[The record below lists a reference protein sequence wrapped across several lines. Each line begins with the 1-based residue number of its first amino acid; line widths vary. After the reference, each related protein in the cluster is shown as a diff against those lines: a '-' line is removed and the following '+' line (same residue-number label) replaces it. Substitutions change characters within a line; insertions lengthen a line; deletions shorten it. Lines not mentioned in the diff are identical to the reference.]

1 MAEAHPASRLSGSA
15 ESDAVAAAQQ
25 WLIDRGLTV
34 PSSAAAR
41 ATGPPFRQRP
51 RLRRAE
57 SAALGP
63 SAPQPSDTQSAA
75 PESAAPES
83 AARESGS
90 LDRND
95 QVAEARAVVL
105 RKLSAQARTR
115 HELGQALRAKDV
127 PPEIADQVLDRMEDV
142 GLVDDAAF
150 AQDWVDSRQQR
161 RGLSRRALNRELKHR
176 GVSQDQIDD
185 ALSGVGSA
193 QEYSAALE
201 LARRRHRSMGEL
213 PRDVARRRLA
223 GALARRGFGSSI
235 ITSALAEVVDGRS
248 PEAR

>member
-1 MAEAHPASRLSGSA
+1 MAEAHQASRLSGSA

-25 WLIDRGLTV
+25 WLIDQGLAV

-41 ATGPPFRQRP
+41 ATGPPVRQRP
-51 RLRRAE
+51 RLPRAD
-57 SAALGP
+57 SASSGP
-63 SAPQPSDTQSAA
+63 TAPQPLGAQPPA
-75 PESAAPES
+75 PESV
-83 AARESGS
+83 
-90 LDRND
+90 DFDTND

-105 RKLSAQARTR
+105 RKLSVQARTR

-127 PPEIADQVLDRMEDV
+127 PPEIADQVLDRMENV
-142 GLVDDAAF
+142 GLVDDATF

-161 RGLSRRALNRELKHR
+161 RGLSRRALSRELKHR

-193 QEYSAALE
+193 EEYAAALE
-201 LARRRHRSMGEL
+201 LARRRHRRMGEL
-213 PRDVARRRLA
+213 PREVARRRLA
-223 GALARRGFGSSI
+223 GALARRGFGSHV
-235 ITSALAEVVDGRS
+235 ITRALAEVVDGRS